1 MLTLH
6 KLRTAPDMD
15 PLSPVDQ
22 DLVVAPHFRTRSM
35 QSTCL
40 DLWNQANPSLAWD
53 NDDDLKN

>member
-1 MLTLH
+1 MH

-22 DLVVAPHFRTRSM
+22 DLVAAPHFRTRSM